1 MALLGKTKMDDQ
13 YAGPKPS
20 GRLEPLDITFEN
32 KGDRLIGL
40 GAING
45 ILKILTLGL
54 YTFWGKTEVRRR
66 IWSFTRINGE
76 PLSYSGT
83 GRELFLGF
91 VIVFF
96 VFILPSL
103 LGAIGVSMMFA
114 GSKSAIAI
122 YQGVFYFVVFLILG
136 NAMYRAQRYR
146 LSRTAWRGIHGALV
160 GSPQR
165 YGWTYFWTLAA
176 PIAVIGLIAGLV
188 AWQASVQSGVVLA
201 SLGSIAALWIFPWR
215 ANKLQKMLTNDT
227 RFGDR
232 PLNYDGTSGPLYKRY
247 FFAWAGTALLGFGAM
262 VASSAYALNNGI
274 VEKIRGKIPLD
285 GQEIL
290 TFVAIAALTLLAVA
304 MVTAWYRAS
313 QMNHFARHTHFEGA
327 TFRLDAKGSSLMWL
341 VLSNWLITSLGFLA
355 GVLMGLVVARL
366 AGPFAAASSSPA
378 EAAVL
383 GMRYLLPMALPVIIW
398 TTVAQTFAQFRSVRY
413 FMSRLKLNG
422 AVDLGAIM
430 QSQYQRPKR
439 GEGLA
444 QVFDFDAF

>member
-1 MALLGKTKMDDQ
+1 MMDAQ
-13 YAGPKPS
+13 YTGPKPS

-45 ILKILTLGL
+45 ILKIFTLGL

-91 VIVFF
+91 AIAFF

-103 LGAIGVSMMFA
+103 LGAIAVSMMFA

-122 YQGVFYFVVFLILG
+122 YQGVFYLVVFLIIG

-146 LSRTAWRGIHGALV
+146 LSRTAWRGIHGALI

-165 YGWTYFWTLAA
+165 YGWAYFWTLAA
-176 PIAVIGLIAGLV
+176 PIAVIGLIAGFV
-188 AWQASVQSGVVLA
+188 AWQASVQSGIALA
-201 SLGSIAALWIFPWR
+201 TVGSIAALWIFPWR
-215 ANKLQKMLTNDT
+215 ANKLQGMLTGDT

-232 PLNYDGTSGPLYKRY
+232 PLTYDGTSGPLYKRY
-247 FFAWAGTALLGFGAM
+247 FFAWAGTALFCFAGMVGA
-262 VASSAYALNNGI
+262 SYYALDNGI

-285 GQEIL
+285 APEVLI
-290 TFVAIAALTLLAVA
+290 FIAIAALTLLAVA

-341 VLSNWLITSLGFLA
+341 VLSNWLITSLGLLI
-355 GVLMGLVVARL
+355 GVLVGVVIARF
-366 AGPFAAASSSPA
+366 AGPTAATASSPA
-378 EAAVL
+378 EAVVL
-383 GMRYLLPMALPVIIW
+383 GIGHLLPFALSVIIW

-413 FMSRLKLNG
+413 FMSRLKLSG
-422 AVDLGAIM
+422 DVDLGAIM
-430 QSQYQRPKR
+430 QSQHQRPKR

-444 QVFDFDAF
+444 QVFDIDAF